1 MKQFKSIY
9 AMIALLI
16 VFLLYNII
24 FVVNEKEKAVIVQL
38 GEAVK
43 VIDKPGL
50 YFKMPFIQS
59 PIFFDSRILTYDTR
73 PAEALTSDK
82 KTIVL
87 DNYACWKIEDPLL
100 FYQTLRTRMNA
111 QARLD
116 DVIYSQL
123 RIAVGSHTLTEIVT
137 ASRTEIMDAVTKKA
151 ATALKDFGVAIV
163 DVRIKKADLPTENQV
178 AIFERMR
185 SERQRQARQYRS
197 EGEEEAIR
205 IRSTTD
211 KEQSIILANARGT
224 STVLEGEAEAEV
236 AKIYAVAY
244 SKDPSLFSFIRSMN
258 AYKNSFNENTSMVL
272 TPESPFLRFFK

>member
-1 MKQFKSIY
+1 MNAIKPTYSILVLV
-9 AMIALLI
+9 LLFI
-16 VFLLYNII
+16 VYNAV
-24 FVVNEKEKAVIVQL
+24 FVVDEKEKAVIVQL

-43 VIDKPGL
+43 VIEKPGI
-50 YFKMPFIQS
+50 YFKIPFIQS
-59 PIFFDSRILTYDTR
+59 PILFDSRILTYDTR

-87 DNYACWKIEDPLL
+87 DNYACWKIENPLL
-100 FYQTLRTRMNA
+100 FYQTLRTKASA

-137 ASRTEIMDAVTKKA
+137 ASRTEIMDTVTQKA
-151 ATALKDFGVAIV
+151 AHALKDFGVSIV

-211 KEQSIILANARGT
+211 KEQSILLANANST
-224 STVLEGEAEAEV
+224 SIVLKGEAEAEA

-244 SKDPSLFSFIRSMN
+244 SKEPTFFSFIRSLD
-258 AYKNSFNENTSMVL
+258 AYKKSFNENTTMIL
-272 TPESPFLRFFK
+272 TPDMPFLRFLK